1 MKLKKIVLSV
11 KRSVKD
17 PNGNIQRRTASK
29 TSPIN
34 IPVCS
39 KILAI
44 PNPGLEPVL
53 AAAEIN
59 TKGWNICV
67 MIVIV
72 DKIKVSERSIGRS
85 CTRVGV
91 DVGLVRCQAARN
103 GPLTSR

>member
-1 MKLKKIVLSV
+1 MKLRNIVLSV
-11 KRSVKD
+11 KISVKD

-72 DKIKVSERSIGRS
+72 DKMKVSERSIGRS

-91 DVGLVRCQAARN
+91 DVA
-103 GPLTSR
+103 

>member
-1 MKLKKIVLSV
+1 MLSV
-11 KRSVKD
+11 KISVKD

-72 DKIKVSERSIGRS
+72 ALPCSAKWAAHNK
-85 CTRVGV
+85 
-91 DVGLVRCQAARN
+91 CQAN
-103 GPLTSR
+103 GYRYVSGA